1 MQRAQGSVDWLE
13 RRDVFLLSTEN
24 IIAQTKRSVRLLFK
38 REFGSAGSWMSG
50 EAVESKP
57 ISFVGAK
64 CGGGDDP
71 KQAKPKREC

>member
-1 MQRAQGSVDWLE
+1 
-13 RRDVFLLSTEN
+13 
-24 IIAQTKRSVRLLFK
+24 
-38 REFGSAGSWMSG
+38 MSG

-71 KQAKPKREC
+71 KQAKPKREY

>member
-1 MQRAQGSVDWLE
+1 MQRAQGSVDWDE
-13 RRDVFLLSTEN
+13 RRDVF
-24 IIAQTKRSVRLLFK
+24 V
-38 REFGSAGSWMSG
+38 SG
-50 EAVESKP
+50 VESKP

>member
-1 MQRAQGSVDWLE
+1 
-13 RRDVFLLSTEN
+13 
-24 IIAQTKRSVRLLFK
+24 
-38 REFGSAGSWMSG
+38 MSG

-71 KQAKPKREC
+71 KQAKPKQAKPKREC